1 MHFAFKLYELCI
13 EVPENG
19 NPAYKLLNNND
30 LNGSGA
36 FPLFFNHFT
45 AVLQPFHWRFIPVL
59 LLNNSDLNGS
69 GAPTDV
75 EPSFTTGE
83 YKFWILYHK

>member
-36 FPLFFNHFT
+36 FPLFFQSFYSRFT
-45 AVLQPFHWRFIPVL
+45 AVSLAFYTRFIAEQQRSQRIRSP
-59 LLNNSDLNGS
+59 
-69 GAPTDV
+69 
-75 EPSFTTGE
+75 
-83 YKFWILYHK
+83 H